1 MIKRRY
7 GHPIC
12 KLSHHNAKFMDWV
25 QRRAVPQPCVSVSA
39 THKSVSPPQVTS
51 PALPDTRAQI
61 MAGIDLVHK
70 LAEPK
75 LYKNMND
82 YIKISTHESKH
93 K

>member
-7 GHPIC
+7 GHPIR

-39 THKSVSPPQVTS
+39 THKSVSPPHTVTS

-70 LAEPK
+70 LGD
-75 LYKNMND
+75 NS
-82 YIKISTHESKH
+82 IKAVRD
-93 K
+93 